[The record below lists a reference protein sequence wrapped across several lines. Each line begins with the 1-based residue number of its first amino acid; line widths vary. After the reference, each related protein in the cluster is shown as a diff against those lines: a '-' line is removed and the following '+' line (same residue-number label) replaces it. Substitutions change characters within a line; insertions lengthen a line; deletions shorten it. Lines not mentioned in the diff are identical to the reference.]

1 MHMLWYYNF
10 LVRRPYLMVLAVA
23 VLCTACITV
32 SLTMNTAP
40 DFSDPTLGFETR
52 GTVLGKR
59 LTAWNNLLQE
69 TGPFGSLVTDPNDL
83 RHYNT
88 INHHHMNKK
97 RKHQLHNRAHKRKN
111 QRKPKNPK
119 QHKNKELHLSKKVL
133 FLKNRFN
140 ITTRKN
146 NGSDLLPTQWNGDS
160 GVFRDYEI
168 TNDSLS
174 SMEQSNRSE
183 HFEYGRNTTSVDED
197 YHRKKVQTK
206 KSTWNILKQAPMPP
220 SWGLDGPHVEGYFC
234 DSPSKDYSHFVVE
247 RIGPNATDSLFDL
260 NGLLA
265 MCQLQNQIL
274 AIPSYGEFCQREELT
289 DTCCRPWSLPNYAA
303 LLVNKSSCFDL
314 NTEDVVMLQ
323 NLLVMC
329 FEYYHDL
336 KLSNDCSE
344 FSPCTAPAECTRGN
358 IVFNILHYLTD
369 VNFIRMNDTTVFLKY
384 AMIFVPVAYTSK
396 ILPLFHEWEDTD
408 LKNELVQVMSMDLGL
423 ENELFNESL
432 LTDVWLVS
440 LGGVFVMTCIFLYT
454 TSLFITL
461 MVCVAVIFSLGLAYF
476 VYTLVF
482 KMAFFPYMNLLA
494 VVVII
499 GIGADNAFLFVKIW
513 QCVIAERF
521 TKSTKTTIASH
532 TATSVAD
539 GGNEHTETLQSLMAS
554 TFHHSALSMFVSS
567 LTTAT
572 AFFASYTSSITAIKC
587 FGVFA
592 GTVAI
597 TNYLLMITWLPAV
610 VCIMERLSACT
621 ACNSKLPLQKF
632 LLMFNKSITK
642 SSHLL
647 ESVITRAV
655 MNYAT
660 IWICSFGAIGLFSSV
675 IVLYA
680 PGLQLPETSHFQL
693 FASKHPFEIYNSKMK
708 NEFWFEKSMSAY
720 ENFKL
725 PLRFVWGIQA
735 VDDGDYTDPFSR
747 GNLYYDN
754 TFNISTKAAQIWL
767 LNFCKKI
774 RLQPF
779 YEVTF
784 GLLLSNC
791 FIENFIS
798 LMDRMCIDG
807 MDNNDRTPCCDV
819 SKFPFEPHVF
829 DICLPESM
837 SLLYATP
844 RQYYTPGVAG
854 PRFLAEKQTI
864 DMSHGHHEDATNNVS
879 QISTLPPPKVKA
891 LVIEFE
897 SNVVYTTAYKEVKT
911 FVETV
916 EQWLKDE
923 FNSAPPEMQGGW
935 FTSELKFFDT
945 QGTLSHD
952 TLVAITV
959 AMSASLIVLLLVTLN
974 VLVSLYA
981 VVTVLLTIFTTVS
994 ILILL
999 GWKLNVLESITVSTA
1014 IGLAVDFSLHYGI
1027 HYRMSPTRERRAAS
1041 QFTLSRIVSPTSMAA
1056 ITTGVAGALMLAS
1069 NVLPYIQIGLFLV
1082 IVMVVSWLFGTF
1094 FLMSLLKTAGPQYG
1108 FMQFNYPLISK
1119 GSSTS
1124 GNKYYERKQSQVI
1137 ASEQLLTPSSSAIGE
1152 LINSETH
1159 ELESLT
1165 SSSLI
1170 KTISGTESSHPLSAD
1185 FEHSFNNK
1193 LDISSVVDHKGPS
1206 VESSMS
1212 ELHATN

>member
-1 MHMLWYYNF
+1 MYMHWYYNF

-40 DFSDPTLGFETR
+40 DFTDPTLGFETR

-59 LTAWNNLLQE
+59 LTAWNNLIQE

-83 RHYNT
+83 RDYNA
-88 INHHHMNKK
+88 ISHHHVNKK
-97 RKHQLHNRAHKRKN
+97 WKHQLHNRAHKRKS
-111 QRKPKNPK
+111 QKRPKNPK
-119 QHKNKELHLSKKVL
+119 HHKNKELHLSKKIS
-133 FLKNRFN
+133 FLKNEFN
-140 ITTRKN
+140 ITDKN
-146 NGSDLLPTQWNGDS
+146 NGSDLLPTQWHGDS

-168 TNDSLS
+168 TNDSFS
-174 SMEQSNRSE
+174 SMERSNRSE
-183 HFEYGRNTTSVDED
+183 RFEYGRNTTSIDED
-197 YHRKKVQTK
+197 YHREKVQIK
-206 KSTWNILKQAPMPP
+206 KSTWNILKQAPVPP
-220 SWGLDGPHVEGYFC
+220 SWGVDGPHVDGYFC
-234 DSPSKDYSHFVVE
+234 DSPSKDYSHFVVV

-260 NGLLA
+260 NGLLS
-265 MCQLQNQIL
+265 MCQLQNQII
-274 AIPSYGEFCQREELT
+274 AVPSYGEFCQKEELT
-289 DTCCRPWSLPNYAA
+289 DTCCRPWSIPNYAA

-314 NTEDVVMLQ
+314 NSDDVVLLQ

-344 FSPCTAPAECTRGN
+344 FSPCTAPAECSRGN

-369 VNFIRMNDTTVFLKY
+369 VNFIRMNDSTIFLKY

-408 LKNELVQVMSMDLGL
+408 LKNELVQVVSMDLGL

-440 LGGVFVMTCIFLYT
+440 LGGIFVMTCIWLYT
-454 TSLFITL
+454 TSIFITL
-461 MVCVAVIFSLGLAYF
+461 MVCVAVLFSLGLAYF

-482 KMAFFPYMNLLA
+482 KMSFFPYMNLLA

-521 TKSTKTTIASH
+521 TKANSNH
-532 TATSVAD
+532 VTSVTD
-539 GGNEHTETLQSLMAS
+539 SGSEHTETLQNLMAS

-621 ACNSKLPLQKF
+621 VCNSKLPLQKL

-642 SSHLL
+642 SCQLF
-647 ESVITRAV
+647 EAIITRAV

-660 IWICSFGAIGLFSSV
+660 IWICLFGAIGLCSAI
-675 IVLYA
+675 IVLYV
-680 PGLQLPETSHFQL
+680 PGLQLPDSSHFQL
-693 FASKHPFEIYNSKMK
+693 FSSSHPFEIYNSKMK

-725 PLRFVWGIQA
+725 PLRFVWGIQQ
-735 VDDGDYTDPFSR
+735 VDDGDYTDPYSR

-754 TFNISTKAAQIWL
+754 NFNISTKAAQIWL

-774 RLQPF
+774 RQQPF

-784 GLLLSNC
+784 GSLLSNC

-798 LMDRMCIDG
+798 LMERMCIDG
-807 MDNNDRTPCCDV
+807 MDNSDRTPCCDV

-829 DICLPESM
+829 DTCLPESM

-844 RQYYTPGVAG
+844 RIYYTPGVAG
-854 PRFLAEKQTI
+854 PRFLAEKNSLGS
-864 DMSHGHHEDATNNVS
+864 SHGHHDKTIKNVS
-879 QISTLPPPKVKA
+879 QNRIVAPPKVKA

-897 SNVVYTTAYKEVKT
+897 SNVAYTTAYNDVRK
-911 FVETV
+911 FVQAV
-916 EQWLKDE
+916 DQWLADE
-923 FNSAPPEMQGGW
+923 LKTAPPEMQGGW

-945 QGTLSHD
+945 QNTLSHD
-952 TLVAITV
+952 TLVAIIV
-959 AMSASLIVLLLVTLN
+959 AMSASLFVLLLVTLN

-981 VVTVLLTIFTTVS
+981 VITVLLTIFTTVS
-994 ILILL
+994 ILILV

-1027 HYRMSPTRERRAAS
+1027 HYRMSPTSERLAAS
-1041 QFTLSRIVSPTSMAA
+1041 QFTLSRIVGPMSMAA

-1082 IVMVVSWLFGTF
+1082 IVMIVSWLYGTF
-1094 FLMSLLKTAGPQYG
+1094 FLMSLLRTAGPQYG
-1108 FMQFNYPLISK
+1108 FMQFSYPLISK
-1119 GSSTS
+1119 GSANS

-1152 LINSETH
+1152 LISSETH

-1170 KTISGTESSHPLSAD
+1170 KTISGTESSHPLSVD

-1193 LDISSVVDHKGPS
+1193 PANTNANISSAIDRKGPS
-1206 VESSMS
+1206 IESSIS

>member
-1 MHMLWYYNF
+1 MHWYYNF

-23 VLCTACITV
+23 ILCIACITV
-32 SLTMNTAP
+32 SVTMNSVP

-52 GTVLGKR
+52 GTALGKR
-59 LTAWNNLLQE
+59 LSAWNNLIQE
-69 TGPFGSLVTDPNDL
+69 TGPSGSLVTDPNDL
-83 RHYNT
+83 LFYN
-88 INHHHMNKK
+88 NNNYHHLKNM
-97 RKHQLHNRAHKRKN
+97 RKHQRHNRTHKRKN
-111 QRKPKNPK
+111 RKKPKNPK
-119 QHKNKELHLSKKVL
+119 HHKKELHLSKKIISL
-133 FLKNRFN
+133 QNRFN
-140 ITTRKN
+140 ITTRKSN
-146 NGSDLLPTQWNGDS
+146 DTDLLPTQWNGDS

-174 SMEQSNRSE
+174 SLEQLNRSE
-183 HFEYGRNTTSVDED
+183 HFEYGRNTTSIDED
-197 YHRKKVQTK
+197 YHREKVQSK
-206 KSTWNILKQAPMPP
+206 KSTWNIIKQARFPP
-220 SWGLDGPHVEGYFC
+220 NGNTGPHVEGYFC

-247 RIGPNATDSLFDL
+247 RIGPNDTDSLFDL

-265 MCQLQNQIL
+265 MCQLQNQII

-314 NTEDVVMLQ
+314 NTTDVVMLQ

-344 FSPCTAPAECTRGN
+344 FSPCQAPSECTHGN
-358 IVFNILHYLTD
+358 IVYNILHFLTD
-369 VNFIRMNDTTVFLKY
+369 YNFIRMNDTTVFMKY
-384 AMIFVPVAYTSK
+384 AMIFVPVASTSK

-408 LKNELVQVMSMDLGL
+408 LKNELVQVVSMDLGL

-440 LGGVFVMTCIFLYT
+440 LGGIFVMTCIWLYT
-454 TSLFITL
+454 TSIFVTL
-461 MVCVAVIFSLGLAYF
+461 MVCVAVLFSLGLAYF

-482 KMAFFPYMNLLA
+482 KMSFFPYMNLLA

-513 QCVIAERF
+513 QCVLAERF
-521 TKSTKTTIASH
+521 TKSAKSTSSTH
-532 TATSVAD
+532 ATPIVE
-539 GGNEHTETLQSLMAS
+539 GGSEHTETLQHLMAS
-554 TFHHSALSMFVSS
+554 AFHHSALSMFVSS

-572 AFFASYTSSITAIKC
+572 AFFSSYTSSITAIKC

-592 GTVAI
+592 GTVAV

-610 VCIMERLSACT
+610 VCIMERLSAC
-621 ACNSKLPLQKF
+621 ASCNSKLPIQKL

-642 SSHLL
+642 FCHLY
-647 ESVITRAV
+647 ETVITKAV
-655 MNYAT
+655 MNYSI
-660 IWICSFGAIGLFSSV
+660 IWICLFGAIGLCSTV

-680 PGLQLPETSHFQL
+680 PGLQLPDSDHFQL
-693 FASKHPFEIYNSKMK
+693 FSSSHPFELYNSKMK

-725 PLRFVWGIQA
+725 PMRFVWGIQP
-735 VDDGDYTDPFSR
+735 VDDGDYTDPFSH

-754 TFNISTKAAQIWL
+754 NFNISTKAAQVWL
-767 LNFCKKI
+767 LDFCKKI
-774 RLQPF
+774 RKQPF
-779 YEVTF
+779 YEITF
-784 GLLLSNC
+784 GLLLPNC

-807 MDNNDRTPCCDV
+807 MDNTDRTPCCDV

-829 DICLPESM
+829 DICLPQSM
-837 SLLYATP
+837 SSLYATP
-844 RQYYTPGVAG
+844 REYYTPGVAG
-854 PRFLAEKQTI
+854 PRFLADRQSNPLLQTPNEI
-864 DMSHGHHEDATNNVS
+864 SVS
-879 QISTLPPPKVKA
+879 NTSQHITLAPPQVKA
-891 LVIEFE
+891 LVLEFE
-897 SNVVYTTAYKEVKT
+897 SNVAYTTAYTDVKK
-911 FVETV
+911 FVQSV
-916 EQWLKDE
+916 ELWLANE
-923 FNSAPPEMQGGW
+923 LREAPPEMQGGW

-945 QGTLSHD
+945 QSTLSHD
-952 TLVAITV
+952 TLVAISV
-959 AMSASLIVLLLVTLN
+959 AMSASLLVLLLVTLN

-981 VVTVLLTIFTTVS
+981 VITVLLTIFTTVS

-999 GWKLNVLESITVSTA
+999 GWKLNVLESIAVSTA

-1027 HYRMSPTRERRAAS
+1027 HYRMSPTKERLAAS
-1041 QFTLSRIVSPTSMAA
+1041 QFTLSRIVGPTSMAA
-1056 ITTGVAGALMLAS
+1056 ITTGAAGALMLAS

-1082 IVMVVSWLFGTF
+1082 IVMVVSWLYGTF

-1108 FMQFNYPLISK
+1108 FMQFSYPLMNK
-1119 GSSTS
+1119 GSSTT

-1137 ASEQLLTPSSSAIGE
+1137 ASEQLLTPSSSAVGE

-1170 KTISGTESSHPLSAD
+1170 KTISGTESSHPLSVD

-1193 LDISSVVDHKGPS
+1193 PDITSANFSTVNDHKSPS
-1206 VESSMS
+1206 IESP
-1212 ELHATN
+1212 ELHVTN

>member
-1 MHMLWYYNF
+1 MHMHWYYNF

-32 SLTMNTAP
+32 SLTMNSAP

-52 GTVLGKR
+52 GTALGKR
-59 LTAWNNLLQE
+59 STAWNNLLQE
-69 TGPFGSLVTDPNDL
+69 TGPSGTLVTDPNDL
-83 RHYNT
+83 HYFKN
-88 INHHHMNKK
+88 INYYHTKNM
-97 RKHQLHNRAHKRKN
+97 RKHQHHNRTYRGKNRK
-111 QRKPKNPK
+111 KPKNSK
-119 QHKNKELHLSKKVL
+119 HKNQVLHLSKKIKYL
-133 FLKNRFN
+133 QNRFN
-140 ITTRKN
+140 ITSPK
-146 NGSDLLPTQWNGDS
+146 SSESHLLPTQWNGDS

-168 TNDSLS
+168 TNDSLLS
-174 SMEQSNRSE
+174 SDPSNRSE
-183 HFEYGRNTTSVDED
+183 QFEYGRNTTSIDED
-197 YHRKKVQTK
+197 YHREKVQTK
-206 KSTWNILKQAPMPP
+206 KSTWSILKEAPFPP
-220 SWGLDGPHVEGYFC
+220 YWNTDSPHVGGFFC

-247 RIGPNATDSLFDL
+247 RTGPNDTDTLFDL

-265 MCQLQNQIL
+265 MCQLQNQIV
-274 AIPSYGEFCQREELT
+274 AVPSYGEFCQREELT
-289 DTCCRPWSLPNYAA
+289 DSCCRPWSLPNYAA
-303 LLVNKSSCFDL
+303 LLANKSSCFDL
-314 NTEDVVMLQ
+314 NITDVDMLQ
-323 NLLVMC
+323 NLLVLC

-336 KLSNDCSE
+336 RLSNDCSE
-344 FSPCTAPAECTRGN
+344 FSPCKAPTECTRGS
-358 IVFNILHYLTD
+358 IVYNILHFLTD
-369 VNFIRMNDTTVFLKY
+369 YNFIKMNDTRVFLKY

-396 ILPLFHEWEDTD
+396 ILPLFHEWDEVD
-408 LKNELVQVMSMDLGL
+408 LKNELVQVVSMDLGL

-440 LGGVFVMTCIFLYT
+440 LGGVFVMTCIWLYT
-454 TSLFITL
+454 TSIFITL
-461 MVCVAVIFSLGLAYF
+461 MVCIAVIFSLGLAYF
-476 VYTLVF
+476 AYTLVF
-482 KMAFFPYMNLLA
+482 KMSFFPYMNLLA
-494 VVVII
+494 LVVII

-513 QCVIAERF
+513 QCVLAERF
-521 TKSTKTTIASH
+521 SKSIKSTASAH
-532 TATSVAD
+532 PTSVID

-597 TNYLLMITWLPAV
+597 TNYLLMMTWLPAV
-610 VCIMERLSACT
+610 VCIMERVSACAT
-621 ACNSKLPLQKF
+621 CNSKLPIQKL

-642 SSHLL
+642 FCQLFETL
-647 ESVITRAV
+647 ITKAV
-655 MNYAT
+655 MNYAML
-660 IWICSFGAIGLFSSV
+660 WICVFGTIGLCSAF

-680 PGLQLPETSHFQL
+680 PGLQLPDSSHFQL
-693 FASKHPFEIYNSKMK
+693 FSSSHPFEIYNSKMK
-708 NEFWFEKSMSAY
+708 NEFWFEKSISAY

-725 PLRFVWGIQA
+725 PLRFVWGIQP
-735 VDDGDYTDPFSR
+735 VDDGDYTNPFSH
-747 GNLYYDN
+747 GSLYYDN
-754 TFNISTKAAQIWL
+754 NFNISTMAAQTWL
-767 LNFCKKI
+767 LNFCKNL

-779 YEVTF
+779 YQITF
-784 GLLLSNC
+784 GILLPNC

-798 LMDRMCIDG
+798 LMDRMCIDE
-807 MDNNDRTPCCDV
+807 MDNTDRTPCCDV
-819 SKFPFEPHVF
+819 SKFPFEPDVF
-829 DICLPESM
+829 DICLPQCM
-837 SLLYATP
+837 SSLYATP
-844 RQYYTPGVAG
+844 REYYTPGVAG
-854 PRFLAEKQTI
+854 PRFLADRRI
-864 DMSHGHHEDATNNVS
+864 NVS
-879 QISTLPPPKVKA
+879 HTAQPPQVKA
-891 LVIEFE
+891 LVLEFE
-897 SNVVYTTAYKEVKT
+897 SNVAYTTAYNEVKK
-911 FVETV
+911 FVQSV
-916 EQWLKDE
+916 DRWLMEQLNE
-923 FNSAPPEMQGGW
+923 APPEMKGGW

-945 QGTLSHD
+945 QSTLSHD
-952 TLVAITV
+952 TLVAISV
-959 AMSASLIVLLLVTLN
+959 AMSASLVVLLLVTLN

-981 VVTVLLTIFTTVS
+981 VITVLFTIFTTVS

-1027 HYRMSPTRERRAAS
+1027 HYRMSPTAERLAAS
-1041 QFTLSRIVSPTSMAA
+1041 KFTLSRIVGPTSMAA
-1056 ITTGVAGALMLAS
+1056 ITTGMAGALMLAS

-1082 IVMVVSWLFGTF
+1082 IVMVVSWLYGTF

-1108 FMQFNYPLISK
+1108 FMQFSYPLLNK

-1193 LDISSVVDHKGPS
+1193 IDISSVNMSSIVEHKSPS
-1206 VESSMS
+1206 IENPAS
-1212 ELHATN
+1212 ELTDTK